1 MTVLFLKVFIRENI
15 DTREALDQVDQE
27 DNTGHTDDDDEPE
40 HYQNDRPVERPHLGA
55 GLIGPGFGFGIDPD
69 NETHEKSFLQ
79 KRERYRD
86 VEDPSGC
93 NVFAVSGSILGSIS
107 R

>member
-27 DNTGHTDDDDEPE
+27 DNTG
-40 HYQNDRPVERPHLGA
+40 
-55 GLIGPGFGFGIDPD
+55 
-69 NETHEKSFLQ
+69 
-79 KRERYRD
+79 
-86 VEDPSGC
+86 C